1 MKIIF
6 MGTPD
11 FSVPSLK
18 TIFSEEYELI
28 GVVTQPDRPRGRGKR
43 LLPSPRKK
51 WALEKGINIYQPLR
65 ARDEEFITQ
74 IEDLAPDLIVT
85 AAYGQILPKKIL
97 DIPPLGCIN
106 VHASLL
112 PKYRGA
118 SPIQQAI
125 LDGETKTG
133 ITIMYMDEGMDT
145 GDIILQKE
153 TPIHPDENSGDLH
166 DRLADLGAKA
176 LRESLKL
183 FTVEKPVGIPQAH
196 EDATYCQKID
206 KAMGRINWGMNI
218 DRIRNHIRALTPWPG
233 AYTYIGSMR
242 LKVWEAY
249 QVEYC
254 NLKNISSGQIVYAD
268 EQHGLV
274 VSGSDGLI
282 RLSKVQAPG
291 KRVMEDVEFL
301 RGNRIKVNTFL
312 DDGDEV

>member
-1 MKIIF
+1 MRIIF

-11 FSVPSLK
+11 FSVPSLE
-18 TIFSEEYELI
+18 TIAAEGYELI

-43 LLPSPRKK
+43 LLPSPVKK
-51 WALEKGINIYQPLR
+51 WAIEKGIDIYQPVK

-74 IEDLAPDLIVT
+74 IKRLAPDLIVT
-85 AAYGQILPKKIL
+85 AAYGQILPKNIL

-125 LDGETKTG
+125 MDGESKTG

-145 GDIILQKE
+145 GDIILQME
-153 TPIHPDENSGDLH
+153 TLIHPDENAGDLH
-166 DRLADLGAKA
+166 DRLAALGAKA
-176 LRESLKL
+176 LSESLEL
-183 FTVEKPVGIPQAH
+183 FTVGKPEGIPQIQ

-206 KAMGRINWGMNI
+206 KDMGRINWDMDI
-218 DRIRNHIRALTPWPG
+218 DRIRNNVRALTPWPG

-242 LKVWEAY
+242 LKVWEAG
-249 QVEYC
+249 QVEYSD
-254 NLKNISSGQIVYAD
+254 LKDITPGQIVYAD
-268 EQHGLV
+268 EEHGLV
-274 VSGSDGLI
+274 ISGSDGLI

-291 KRVMEDVEFL
+291 KRAMDDVEFL
-301 RGNRIKVNTFL
+301 RGNRLKVNTVL
-312 DDGDEV
+312 DGGDKV

>member
-1 MKIIF
+1 LKIIF

-43 LLPSPRKK
+43 LLPSPVKK

-242 LKVWEAY
+242 LKVY
-249 QVEYC
+249 
-254 NLKNISSGQIVYAD
+254 L
-268 EQHGLV
+268 
-274 VSGSDGLI
+274 
-282 RLSKVQAPG
+282 
-291 KRVMEDVEFL
+291 
-301 RGNRIKVNTFL
+301 T
-312 DDGDEV
+312 